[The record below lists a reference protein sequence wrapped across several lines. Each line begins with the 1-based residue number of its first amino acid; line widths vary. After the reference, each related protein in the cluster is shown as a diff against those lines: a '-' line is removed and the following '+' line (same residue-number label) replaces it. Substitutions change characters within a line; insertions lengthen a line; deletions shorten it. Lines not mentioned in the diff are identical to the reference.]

1 MDNTTDSSIFDLA
14 IDEESR
20 SHLFET
26 CKWAKLLSIMGIILS
41 ALMVLG
47 GLIFSIVGSTLTSSM
62 GMGAFGSFIGLIYL
76 ALGALYFYPSWK
88 LMRFSGN
95 MPAALRKNDQGL
107 VTEAFGNLKSCFKFW
122 GIMTLVIIGLYIVA
136 MLGVTIFSSRY

>member
-1 MDNTTDSSIFDLA
+1 MDTNTEPTIFDLA

-26 CKWAKLLSIMGIILS
+26 CKWAKLLSVMGIILS

-47 GLIFSIVGSTLTSSM
+47 GLIFSLVGSTFTSGM
-62 GMGAFGSFIGLIYL
+62 GLGAFGSFIGLIYL
-76 ALGALYFYPSWK
+76 GLGALYFYPSWK

-95 MPAALRKNDQGL
+95 MPAALRKNDQSL

-136 MLGVTIFSSRY
+136 MLGAVAFSSRF